1 VRRHPLEALT
11 RLSCHGTQ
19 YWTDVVAGKGT
30 VHPCNTPEMSLVYF
44 GNTMSFLFMTR
55 TNHQKTFNAHLR
67 TGVPNEMAE
76 AIASAAGERLE
87 SASDYVRRAVL
98 AQLRQDGFTLP
109 PRDGR
114 AAAA

>member
-1 VRRHPLEALT
+1 VPR
-11 RLSCHGTQ
+11 SQ
-19 YWTDVVAGKGT
+19 YWMAVVAGKGT

-44 GNTMSFLFMTR
+44 GNTRGFLLMTR

-67 TGVPNEMAE
+67 TSVPNEMAE

-109 PRDGR
+109 PKGERR
-114 AAAA
+114 VAA